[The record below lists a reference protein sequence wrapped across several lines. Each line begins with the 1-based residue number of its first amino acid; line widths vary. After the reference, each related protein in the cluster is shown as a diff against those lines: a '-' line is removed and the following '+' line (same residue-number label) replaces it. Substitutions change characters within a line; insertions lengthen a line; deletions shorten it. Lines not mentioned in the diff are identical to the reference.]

1 MSDEIIMKKDL
12 ENIALLAVIVKEFP
26 GIWDANLRKNYSLR
40 IIECYDF
47 LRDRVP
53 RAYSN
58 EFLIRCACGEFGT
71 ETYKT

>member
-1 MSDEIIMKKDL
+1 MFDENITKKDL
-12 ENIALLAVIVKEFP
+12 ENIALLAVVVKEFP
-26 GIWDANLRKNYSLR
+26 GIWNANLRKNYSLR

-58 EFLIRCACGEFGT
+58 EFLIRCACGEFDT